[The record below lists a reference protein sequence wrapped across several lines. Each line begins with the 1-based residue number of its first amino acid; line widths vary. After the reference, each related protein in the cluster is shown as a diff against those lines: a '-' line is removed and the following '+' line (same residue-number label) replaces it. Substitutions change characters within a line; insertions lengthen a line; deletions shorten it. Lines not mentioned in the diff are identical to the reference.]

1 MIEDRTI
8 SAEVRYINP
17 EWKTVDEVPEIGS
30 RETRRANTSRRSVT
44 IGDAR
49 FAEAEDSSTEMFG
62 LDTSG
67 STLLSVTLPDEVRVP
82 SGTKPGAKRA
92 PRPYVE
98 AMLELVRTETGAQ
111 ATHFFADLVRT
122 EDQSDFNTGYSRF
135 VHCDYNATNLASMSV
150 NLLGRRGVAPSGV
163 APSDTER
170 SDTERSDTERS
181 GETYAWYNTWQPFDY
196 TVEQNP
202 LAMLDV
208 RSLAD
213 DDIVDYR
220 YTGYDGGGGLVAAP
234 VYNPDHRW
242 WYYPNMTPDEV
253 LLSKQLDAR
262 NGVAHQCPHTSFID
276 ESRPGDTLPRRS
288 VELRILAVF
297 DLRNPRP
304 S

>member
-1 MIEDRTI
+1 MTEDQTI

-17 EWKTVDEVPEIGS
+17 EWKNTDQVPEIGS
-30 RETRRANTSRRSVT
+30 RETRRANTSRREVQ

-49 FAEAEDSSTEMFG
+49 FAEAVDPAIAGFG

-67 STLLSVTLPDEVRVP
+67 FTLRSVTLSDEVRVP

-98 AMLELVRTETGAQ
+98 AMLELVRTETGAA
-111 ATHFFADLVRT
+111 ATYFFADLVRT
-122 EDQSDFNTGYSRF
+122 EDQSDFNTGYARF
-135 VHCDYNATNLASMSV
+135 VHCDYNATNLASMSA
-150 NLLGRRGVAPSGV
+150 NLLKRRGIEPDG
-163 APSDTER
+163 
-170 SDTERSDTERS
+170 
-181 GETYAWYNTWQPFDY
+181 GETYAWYNTWQPFDH

-202 LAMLDV
+202 LAVLDV
-208 RSLAD
+208 RSLAA

-242 WYYPNMTPDEV
+242 WYYPDMTPDEV

-262 NGVAHQCPHTSFID
+262 PDVANQCPHTSFID
-276 ESRPGDTLPRRS
+276 ESRPADTLPRRS
-288 VELRILAVF
+288 IELRILAVF
-297 DLRNPRP
+297 DQER
-304 S
+304 SSA